1 MANDPPLPEVIDTSI
16 LVGSNVDV
24 YIDKVRRAFIENVDV
39 DHNYNQEEF
48 YGLGNF
54 FPLDSKA
61 MFYKGNLTGKMHVV
75 TDPNEPGAMNLVTLS
90 KILTHKGHDMEFREA
105 STGRRIAQY
114 VCKLN
119 TDRHNISNKQ
129 ATSRD
134 VSFVIVRPRM
144 MEGFN

>member
-1 MANDPPLPEVIDTSI
+1 MANDPPLPQQIDTSI

-24 YIDKVRRAFIENVDV
+24 LVDGKVRAFIENVDV

-48 YGLGNF
+48 YGLGKF
-54 FPLDSKA
+54 FPLDSKP
-61 MFYKGNLTGKMHVV
+61 MYYKGGLTGKLHVV

-90 KILTHKGHDMEFREA
+90 KILTHKGHEFEFREA
-105 STGRRIAQY
+105 STGRRIAMY
-114 VCKLN
+114 WCKLN

-134 VSFVIVRPRM
+134 VSFIIVRPRM